1 MCVKVCY
8 LSDLLGLKLLLHHG
22 CKDLLSSI
30 TGSYE
35 LRKPFDWA
43 SITSG
48 STLPTFGAPFPV
60 VNSEEKKAVM

>member
-1 MCVKVCY
+1 MGIKAYY
-8 LSDLLGLKLLLHHG
+8 LSDLLVPKLLLYHG

-43 SITSG
+43 LITSG
-48 STLPTFGAPFPV
+48 STLAASGAPFPV
-60 VNSEEKKAVM
+60 VNGEKEKAVM

>member
-1 MCVKVCY
+1 M
-8 LSDLLGLKLLLHHG
+8 GLKLLLHHG

-43 SITSG
+43 LITSG
-48 STLPTFGAPFPV
+48 PALPTFGVPFP
-60 VNSEEKKAVM
+60 VNSEEKKAVTELSSCPFRRLS